1 MTPEQW
7 RQNAF
12 WGALKMIGEA
22 EPKNLI
28 KRALPEAEDRG
39 QSISAK
45 DLTDVLRKAET
56 GNPFLT
62 ALGMHVHRW
71 DAAPIDRAW
80 TQGTEPSTSQRRSL
94 VCNKLG
100 LDPDG
105 AAELLNQRPI
115 YHDRTVVITAPW
127 NRWYTP
133 ERAAEHEFY
142 WPSYRD
148 YLLTVKNWPEHSVT
162 SLDLASTEVLER
174 LTDPTRP
181 EAHQSKGLVVGYVQS
196 GKTANITGVV
206 AKAVDAGYRLVI
218 VMTGTIE
225 MLRAQTQRRIDMEL
239 VGRQNILGD
248 YSPDEAIEARVD
260 YQDDDDW
267 LAGNFVDLG
276 ELATEITRL
285 TNHRKDYQKQFKTL
299 KIDRFDKSRHLFEP
313 ENLFPTPA
321 RLVVT
326 KKNSTVLKKLVN
338 DIRANKSA
346 FAEIPVLIIDDE
358 SDLASVN
365 TIDPEVVRA
374 AKREGRE
381 VKERRAINERI
392 AEMLDFM
399 PRAQYVGY
407 TATPFANVFAD
418 PSDPQ
423 GIFPKDF
430 VIGLQRPF
438 GYMGVEDFHDF
449 NLDPG
454 ELRTFANSNEKA
466 FVRDLHASEDDA
478 KAQERELAEAIDL
491 FVLTGALKLYRS
503 HVNPALQYRH
513 HTMLVHHSV
522 RKAEHSDMATTIE
535 RLWTAAQFSS
545 PTAKSRLRDL
555 YERDLIPVSEARIER
570 EVPPPPPFAELAL
583 HIAKAIALVTE
594 HHLNPVIVV
603 NSDQDIQQQAL
614 DFDRHRMWRIL
625 VGGAKLS
632 RGFTVEGL
640 TVTYFRRAT
649 RMSDSLTQM
658 GRWFGFRPGYR
669 DLVRLYIA
677 RKAKFGRKVVD
688 LYEAFESVAL
698 DETAFRQQLEKYAEW
713 DGDRPKV
720 LPREI
725 PPLVSQ
731 HLPWL
736 MPTAKNKMFNA
747 RVIEQS
753 EQPFTPSGYANHV
766 DLLKENLDLW
776 RPLLAQAQD
785 HVALPGKGR
794 DQFGAFIGIAGA
806 AELVERIER
815 TKYLYLYRERTI
827 VPKLNFYKRLIE
839 ESALEDFLMI
849 VPQPETELVDI
860 QGVGKRSIIH
870 RDRRHGRGG
879 KFGEMTEPKNRPI
892 AERFVGSQG
901 EDTPLD
907 SLVSDTRGAVLLYV
921 AKEQR
926 PEYESNPRPK
936 VHGTDPEHG
945 LLIAFSVYVP
955 GQALAKN
962 PDVIRFEVIDK
973 DREDSPIIDAPEEG
987 Q

>member
-1 MTPEQW
+1 MSEQW
-7 RQNAF
+7 IQNAF
-12 WGALKMIGEA
+12 WGALKMIGET
-22 EPKNLI
+22 EPKNLVA
-28 KRALPEAEDRG
+28 RAQPEAADRG
-39 QSISAK
+39 VTISAK
-45 DLTDVLRKAET
+45 DLTTVLKHAEA

-71 DAAPIDRAW
+71 DAAASDQAW
-80 TQGTEPSTSQRRSL
+80 TEGTDPSTTERREL
-94 VCNKLG
+94 ICGKLG
-100 LDPDG
+100 LDGEG
-105 AAELLNQRPI
+105 AAELLSQRPI

-127 NRWYTP
+127 KRWYTP

-142 WPSYRD
+142 WPRYRD
-148 YLLTVKNWPEHSVT
+148 YLLAVKDWPEESVT
-162 SLDLASTEVLER
+162 SVDLASTEVLER

-181 EAHQSKGLVVGYVQS
+181 EAYQSKGLVVGYVQS

-225 MLRAQTQRRIDMEL
+225 MLRAQTQRRVDMEL
-239 VGRQNILGD
+239 VGKQNILGD
-248 YSPDEAIEARVD
+248 YSPDEAIEAKVD

-267 LAGNFVDLG
+267 LAGNFNDLG
-276 ELATEITRL
+276 EVASEITRL
-285 TNHRKDYQKQFKTL
+285 TTHKKDYQKQFKTL
-299 KIDRFDKSRHLFEP
+299 KIERFDKSRHLFNP
-313 ENLFPTPA
+313 DNLFPTAA

-338 DIRANKSA
+338 DIRANKNA

-365 TIDPEVVRA
+365 TVDPEVVRA
-374 AKREGRE
+374 AQKEGRE
-381 VKERRAINERI
+381 VRERRAINERI
-392 AEMLDFM
+392 AEMLDLM

-423 GIFPKDF
+423 GIFPRDF

-449 NLDPG
+449 HIDPD
-454 ELRTFANSNEKA
+454 EKRTVANSNEKA
-466 FVRDLHASEDDA
+466 FVRDLHASEDDMETQA
-478 KAQERELAEAIDL
+478 RELARAIDM
-491 FVLTGALKLYRS
+491 FVLTGAVKLYRS
-503 HVNPALQYRH
+503 HVDPSLKYRH

-522 RKAEHSDMATTIE
+522 RKAEHSDMADTVKH
-535 RLWTAAQFSS
+535 LWTEAQFSG
-545 PTAKSRLRDL
+545 PAGKARLKEL
-555 YERDLIPVSEARIER
+555 YENDLLPVSEVRLEDG
-570 EVPPPPPFAELAL
+570 VPPPPPFDELGSY
-583 HIAKAIALVTE
+583 ISKAISLITE

-603 NSDQDIQQQAL
+603 NSDTDIQQQAL
-614 DFDRHRMWRIL
+614 DFDRHQIWRIL
-625 VGGAKLS
+625 IGGAKLS

-649 RMSDSLTQM
+649 KMSDSLTQM

-677 RKAKFGRKVVD
+677 RHAKFGRKEVD
-688 LYEAFESVAL
+688 LYEAFESIAL
-698 DETAFRQQLEKYAEW
+698 DETAFREQLEKYAEW
-713 DGDRPKV
+713 DGEKPKV
-720 LPREI
+720 VPKEI

-736 MPTAKNKMFNA
+736 LPTARNKMFNA
-747 RVIEQS
+747 RIIEQS

-766 DLLKENLDLW
+766 DELRENLDLW
-776 RPLLAQAQD
+776 RPILAKTQEQ
-785 HVALPGKGR
+785 VTLPGKGR
-794 DQFGAFIGIAGA
+794 DRFEAFIGTTDAKQII
-806 AELVERIER
+806 ELVEQTR
-815 TKYLYLYRERTI
+815 YLYLFKERTV
-827 VPKLNFYKRLIE
+827 VPKVNFYKRLLNE
-839 ESALEDFLMI
+839 ELLDDFLLV

-860 QGVGKRSIIH
+860 PGVGKRSLIH

-892 AERFVGSQG
+892 VERFVRQEAAG
-901 EDTPLD
+901 TPLETH
-907 SLVSDTRGAVLLYV
+907 VSPTRGAVLLYV

-926 PEYESNPRPK
+926 PEYETTPK
-936 VHGTDPEHG
+936 PQLGENDPEYG
-945 LLIAFSVYVP
+945 LVVAFSVYVP
-955 GQALAKN
+955 DAALTKN

-973 DREDSPIIDAPEEG
+973 DREDSPIIDAPAE